1 MTKMNN
7 VVSLFTPTSRTYFL
21 MHIPQGVSIEH
32 DFLGHEDQEVDAH
45 EKKSSTRASI
55 KVNN

>member
-7 VVSLFTPTSRTYFL
+7 VVSLVTPTSRTYFL
-21 MHIPQGVSIEH
+21 MHILQGVSIEH

-45 EKKSSTRASI
+45 EKKVRLGLLL
-55 KVNN
+55 K